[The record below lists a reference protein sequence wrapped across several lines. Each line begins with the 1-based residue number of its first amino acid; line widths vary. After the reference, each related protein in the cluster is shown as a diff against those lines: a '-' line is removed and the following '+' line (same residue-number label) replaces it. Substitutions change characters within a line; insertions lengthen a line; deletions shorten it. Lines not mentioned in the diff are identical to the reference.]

1 MAKFF
6 ETSQNIAE
14 LVQSKWEETGL
25 AQMGIELKLISVT
38 KAKNVLKASKAGAT
52 INYLTKKDAF
62 LIIYEEAF
70 DRLSDEY
77 KEKIIEGAL
86 SNISY
91 DTDKDKLN
99 VETDI
104 AKELFRMRRKYENY
118 IDIMEA
124 SYLVINQIEEEEKER
139 QRKNAEYIIAHY
151 EEQVAMRKTRYEE
164 MIKQAEEQYQRD
176 LEWEA
181 KRLEV
186 AKEML
191 EDTCE

>member
-6 ETSQNIAE
+6 ETSQDIAE
-14 LVQSKWEETGL
+14 LVQSKWEDTGL
-25 AQMGIELKLISVT
+25 AQMGIELKLISIT

-70 DRLSDEY
+70 DRLTDEY

-91 DTDKDKLN
+91 DAEKDKLN
-99 VETDI
+99 VESDI

-118 IDIMEA
+118 VDIMEA
-124 SYLVINQIEEEEKER
+124 SYLVISQIEEEEKER
-139 QRKNAEYIIAHY
+139 KEAEKA
-151 EEQVAMRKTRYEE
+151 QKAAAR
-164 MIKQAEEQYQRD
+164 
-176 LEWEA
+176 EA
-181 KRLEV
+181 K
-186 AKEML
+186 KKKQ
-191 EDTCE
+191 

>member
-6 ETSQNIAE
+6 ETSQDIAE

-139 QRKNAEYIIAHY
+139 KEVEKAQKAAAR
-151 EEQVAMRKTRYEE
+151 
-164 MIKQAEEQYQRD
+164 
-176 LEWEA
+176 EA
-181 KRLEV
+181 K
-186 AKEML
+186 KKNQ
-191 EDTCE
+191 

>member
-1 MAKFF
+1 MKIY
-6 ETSQNIAE
+6 ETSADIAE
-14 LVQSKWEETGL
+14 LCQAKWEETGL
-25 AQMGIELKLISVT
+25 AQMGIELKLLSVT

-77 KEKIIEGAL
+77 KERILEGAL

-104 AKELFRMRRKYENY
+104 AKEFFRMRRKYENY
-118 IDIMEA
+118 VDIMEA

-139 QRKNAEYIIAHY
+139 KEAEKAKK
-151 EEQVAMRKTRYEE
+151 AAAR
-164 MIKQAEEQYQRD
+164 
-176 LEWEA
+176 EA
-181 KRLEV
+181 K
-186 AKEML
+186 KKNQ
-191 EDTCE
+191 

>member
-62 LIIYEEAF
+62 LIIYEEVF

-139 QRKNAEYIIAHY
+139 KEAEKA
-151 EEQVAMRKTRYEE
+151 QKAAAR
-164 MIKQAEEQYQRD
+164 
-176 LEWEA
+176 EA
-181 KRLEV
+181 K
-186 AKEML
+186 KKNQ
-191 EDTCE
+191 

>member
-1 MAKFF
+1 MKFF
-6 ETSQNIAE
+6 ETSGDIAE
-14 LVQSKWEETGL
+14 LIQSKWEETSL
-25 AQMGIELKLISVT
+25 PQMGIELKLISVT

-77 KEKIIEGAL
+77 KERIIEGAL

-118 IDIMEA
+118 IDIIEA

-139 QRKNAEYIIAHY
+139 KEAEKA
-151 EEQVAMRKTRYEE
+151 QKAAAR
-164 MIKQAEEQYQRD
+164 
-176 LEWEA
+176 EA
-181 KRLEV
+181 K
-186 AKEML
+186 KKNQ
-191 EDTCE
+191 

>member
-6 ETSQNIAE
+6 EASQDIAE
-14 LVQSKWEETGL
+14 LVQSKWENTGL

-70 DRLSDEY
+70 ERLSDEY
-77 KEKIIEGAL
+77 KERILEGAL

-118 IDIMEA
+118 VDIMEA

-139 QRKNAEYIIAHY
+139 KEAEKAKK
-151 EEQVAMRKTRYEE
+151 AAAR
-164 MIKQAEEQYQRD
+164 
-176 LEWEA
+176 EA
-181 KRLEV
+181 K
-186 AKEML
+186 KKNQ
-191 EDTCE
+191 

>member
-1 MAKFF
+1 MKIY
-6 ETSQNIAE
+6 ETSADIAE
-14 LVQSKWEETGL
+14 LCQAKWEETGL
-25 AQMGIELKLISVT
+25 AQMGIELKLLSVT

-104 AKELFRMRRKYENY
+104 VKELFRMRRKYENY

-139 QRKNAEYIIAHY
+139 KEAEKA
-151 EEQVAMRKTRYEE
+151 QKAAAR
-164 MIKQAEEQYQRD
+164 
-176 LEWEA
+176 EA
-181 KRLEV
+181 K
-186 AKEML
+186 KKNQ
-191 EDTCE
+191 

>member
-1 MAKFF
+1 MKIY
-6 ETSQNIAE
+6 ETSADIAE
-14 LVQSKWEETGL
+14 LCQAKWEETGL
-25 AQMGIELKLISVT
+25 AQMGIELKLLSVT

-118 IDIMEA
+118 VDIMEA

-139 QRKNAEYIIAHY
+139 KEAEKA
-151 EEQVAMRKTRYEE
+151 QKAAAR
-164 MIKQAEEQYQRD
+164 
-176 LEWEA
+176 EA
-181 KRLEV
+181 K
-186 AKEML
+186 KKNQ
-191 EDTCE
+191 

>member
-6 ETSQNIAE
+6 ETSQDIAE

-139 QRKNAEYIIAHY
+139 KEAEKAQKAAAREVKNKN
-151 EEQVAMRKTRYEE
+151 Q
-164 MIKQAEEQYQRD
+164 
-176 LEWEA
+176 
-181 KRLEV
+181 
-186 AKEML
+186 
-191 EDTCE
+191 

>member
-1 MAKFF
+1 MKIY
-6 ETSQNIAE
+6 ETSADIAE
-14 LVQSKWEETGL
+14 LCQAKWEETGL
-25 AQMGIELKLISVT
+25 AQMGIELKLLSVK
-38 KAKNVLKASKAGAT
+38 KAKNVLKESKAGAT

-77 KEKIIEGAL
+77 KEKIIESAL

-139 QRKNAEYIIAHY
+139 KEAEKA
-151 EEQVAMRKTRYEE
+151 QKAAAR
-164 MIKQAEEQYQRD
+164 
-176 LEWEA
+176 EA
-181 KRLEV
+181 K
-186 AKEML
+186 KKNQ
-191 EDTCE
+191 

>member
-6 ETSQNIAE
+6 ETSQDIAE

-25 AQMGIELKLISVT
+25 AQMGIELKLISLT
-38 KAKNVLKASKAGAT
+38 QARNVLKASKARAT

-139 QRKNAEYIIAHY
+139 KEAEKA
-151 EEQVAMRKTRYEE
+151 QKAAAR
-164 MIKQAEEQYQRD
+164 
-176 LEWEA
+176 EA
-181 KRLEV
+181 K
-186 AKEML
+186 KKNQ
-191 EDTCE
+191 

>member
-6 ETSQNIAE
+6 ETSQDIAE
-14 LVQSKWEETGL
+14 LVQSKWEDTGL

-38 KAKNVLKASKAGAT
+38 KAKNVIKASKAGAT

-70 DRLSDEY
+70 DRLTDEY

-91 DTDKDKLN
+91 DAEKDKLN
-99 VETDI
+99 VEGDI

-118 IDIMEA
+118 VDIMEA
-124 SYLVINQIEEEEKER
+124 SYLVISQIEEEEKER
-139 QRKNAEYIIAHY
+139 KEAEKA
-151 EEQVAMRKTRYEE
+151 QKAAAR
-164 MIKQAEEQYQRD
+164 
-176 LEWEA
+176 EA
-181 KRLEV
+181 K
-186 AKEML
+186 KKKQ
-191 EDTCE
+191 

>member
-1 MAKFF
+1 MKIY
-6 ETSQNIAE
+6 ETSADLAE
-14 LVQSKWEETGL
+14 LCQAKWEETGL
-25 AQMGIELKLISVT
+25 AQMGIELKLLSVT

-139 QRKNAEYIIAHY
+139 KEAEKA
-151 EEQVAMRKTRYEE
+151 QKAAAR
-164 MIKQAEEQYQRD
+164 
-176 LEWEA
+176 EA
-181 KRLEV
+181 K
-186 AKEML
+186 KKNQ
-191 EDTCE
+191 

>member
-6 ETSQNIAE
+6 ETSQDIAE
-14 LVQSKWEETGL
+14 LVQSKWENTGL

-77 KEKIIEGAL
+77 KEKLIEGCL
-86 SNISY
+86 SNITY
-91 DTDKDKLN
+91 NDERDKIN
-99 VETDI
+99 VESDI

-118 IDIMEA
+118 VDIMEA

-139 QRKNAEYIIAHY
+139 KEAEKA
-151 EEQVAMRKTRYEE
+151 QKAAAR
-164 MIKQAEEQYQRD
+164 
-176 LEWEA
+176 EA
-181 KRLEV
+181 KKNNR
-186 AKEML
+186 
-191 EDTCE
+191 

>member
-6 ETSQNIAE
+6 ETSQDIAE
-14 LVQSKWEETGL
+14 LVQSKWENTGL

-77 KEKIIEGAL
+77 KERILEGAL

-118 IDIMEA
+118 VDIMEA
-124 SYLVINQIEEEEKER
+124 SYLVINQIEEEKKER
-139 QRKNAEYIIAHY
+139 KEAEKA
-151 EEQVAMRKTRYEE
+151 QKAAAR
-164 MIKQAEEQYQRD
+164 
-176 LEWEA
+176 EA
-181 KRLEV
+181 K
-186 AKEML
+186 KKNQ
-191 EDTCE
+191 

>member
-1 MAKFF
+1 MKIY
-6 ETSQNIAE
+6 ETSADIAE
-14 LVQSKWEETGL
+14 LCQAKWEETGL
-25 AQMGIELKLISVT
+25 AQMGIELKLLSVT

-77 KEKIIEGAL
+77 KERILEGAL

-91 DTDKDKLN
+91 DTYKDKLN

-139 QRKNAEYIIAHY
+139 KEAEKA
-151 EEQVAMRKTRYEE
+151 QKAAAR
-164 MIKQAEEQYQRD
+164 
-176 LEWEA
+176 EA
-181 KRLEV
+181 K
-186 AKEML
+186 KKNQ
-191 EDTCE
+191 

>member
-6 ETSQNIAE
+6 ETSQDIAE
-14 LVQSKWEETGL
+14 LVQSKWENTGL

-77 KEKIIEGAL
+77 KERILEGAL

-118 IDIMEA
+118 VDIMEA

-139 QRKNAEYIIAHY
+139 KEAEKA
-151 EEQVAMRKTRYEE
+151 QKAAAR
-164 MIKQAEEQYQRD
+164 
-176 LEWEA
+176 EA
-181 KRLEV
+181 K
-186 AKEML
+186 KKNQ
-191 EDTCE
+191 

>member
-6 ETSQNIAE
+6 EASQDIAE
-14 LVQSKWEETGL
+14 LVQSKWENTGL

-77 KEKIIEGAL
+77 KERILEGAL

-118 IDIMEA
+118 VDIMEA

-139 QRKNAEYIIAHY
+139 KEAEKAKK
-151 EEQVAMRKTRYEE
+151 AAAR
-164 MIKQAEEQYQRD
+164 
-176 LEWEA
+176 EA
-181 KRLEV
+181 K
-186 AKEML
+186 KKNQ
-191 EDTCE
+191 

>member
-6 ETSQNIAE
+6 ETSADIAE

-77 KEKIIEGAL
+77 KERILEGAL

-91 DTDKDKLN
+91 DTEKDKLN

-118 IDIMEA
+118 VDIMEA
-124 SYLVINQIEEEEKER
+124 SYGVINQIEEEEKER
-139 QRKNAEYIIAHY
+139 KEAEKAQKAAAREARKRN
-151 EEQVAMRKTRYEE
+151 Q
-164 MIKQAEEQYQRD
+164 
-176 LEWEA
+176 
-181 KRLEV
+181 
-186 AKEML
+186 
-191 EDTCE
+191 

>member
-1 MAKFF
+1 MKIY
-6 ETSQNIAE
+6 ETSADIAE
-14 LVQSKWEETGL
+14 LCQAKWEETGL
-25 AQMGIELKLISVT
+25 AQMGIELKLLSVT

-77 KEKIIEGAL
+77 KERILEGAL

-118 IDIMEA
+118 VDIMEA

-139 QRKNAEYIIAHY
+139 KEAEKA
-151 EEQVAMRKTRYEE
+151 QKAAAR
-164 MIKQAEEQYQRD
+164 
-176 LEWEA
+176 EA
-181 KRLEV
+181 KR
-186 AKEML
+186 KNQ
-191 EDTCE
+191 